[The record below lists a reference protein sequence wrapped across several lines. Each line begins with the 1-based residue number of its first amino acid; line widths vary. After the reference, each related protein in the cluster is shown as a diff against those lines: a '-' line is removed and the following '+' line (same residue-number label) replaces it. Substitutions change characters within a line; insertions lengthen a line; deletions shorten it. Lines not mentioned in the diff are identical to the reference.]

1 MRIGKWLYVTVAEEG
16 QTKDIVINTDVITL
30 IEPNEENNHCEISIL
45 RGDGT
50 CAELDLVH
58 DFYEIVGLL

>member
-16 QTKDIVINTDVITL
+16 QTKDIVVNTEAITL
-30 IEPNEENNHCEISIL
+30 MEPNEEDNHCEIGIL

-50 CAELDLVH
+50 CAELHLAH